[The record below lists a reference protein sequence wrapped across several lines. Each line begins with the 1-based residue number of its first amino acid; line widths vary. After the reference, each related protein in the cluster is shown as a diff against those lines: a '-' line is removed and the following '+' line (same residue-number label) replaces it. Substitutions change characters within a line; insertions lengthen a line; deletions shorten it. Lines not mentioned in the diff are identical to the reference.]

1 MAQFKKQ
8 DEQVDGNREEEEEE
22 IQEIVEEVQVAKVL
36 IFARS
41 FYIVGN

>member
-8 DEQVDGNREEEEEE
+8 DEQVDGNREEEE